1 MYTEADVQNF
11 ARKFIQEM
19 IDSSIEMSADED
31 YNIPSGDITEEIR
44 GQAMGYAEDMLFDF
58 SHEVLRAIREMKFT
72 AERTIVVNFKD

>member
-1 MYTEADVQNF
+1 MYTQADVQNF
-11 ARKFIQEM
+11 ARKFIQDM
-19 IDSSIEMSADED
+19 IDSSIDLSADED